1 MKHLPQLLPVLF
13 LLAAAT
19 VVSAQEVETVC
30 GQYTFHAP
38 KGMPRATAMRLA
50 LHKARL
56 QALTDAFGTAETRTD
71 TLAAGTG
78 RTETDRSATSMTTT
92 HTEAQWLGDEGK
104 PQYTFSTNK
113 DNGTLAV
120 TCRVCGKARKK
131 PADPQASDAAS
142 DGTVP

>member
-1 MKHLPQLLPVLF
+1 MKHPLHLLPVLF

-19 VVSAQEVETVC
+19 AVSAQEVQTVC

-56 QALTDAFGTAETRTD
+56 QALTDAFGTIGTPAD
-71 TLAAGTG
+71 TLAAGPG
-78 RTETDRSATSMTTT
+78 RTETDHLSTT

-104 PQYTFSTNK
+104 PQYTFSAGK
-113 DNGTLAV
+113 DNGTLTV

-131 PADPQASDAAS
+131 PR
-142 DGTVP
+142 

>member
-1 MKHLPQLLPVLF
+1 MKHLHHLLPVLF
-13 LLAAAT
+13 LLAAAMA
-19 VVSAQEVETVC
+19 VSAQEVQTVC
-30 GQYTFHAP
+30 GQYTFQAP

-50 LHKARL
+50 LQKARL
-56 QALTDAFGTAETRTD
+56 QALTDAFGITETRTD

-104 PQYTFSTNK
+104 PQYTFAT
-113 DNGTLAV
+113 DNGTLTV

-131 PADPQASDAAS
+131 PADPQASSAAS
-142 DGTVP
+142 GGTVP